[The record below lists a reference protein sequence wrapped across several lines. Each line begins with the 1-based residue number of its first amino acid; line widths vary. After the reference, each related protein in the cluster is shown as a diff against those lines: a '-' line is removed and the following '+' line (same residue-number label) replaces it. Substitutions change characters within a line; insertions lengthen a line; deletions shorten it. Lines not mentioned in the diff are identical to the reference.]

1 MIENNESPTQ
11 LRSVPPELEAVLR
24 RKGYILLVKG
34 DAGTGKT
41 NLALELMALL
51 HSEGDSV
58 HISTRTYPEKLSFQH
73 ALFPKLAAEP
83 NVQFFSTLEFDPV
96 QFVVGHKVISG
107 LHDLLSS
114 MENPLVVLDS
124 WEGISDYIPAE
135 ARMKVEQSLMAVLE
149 ETGAR
154 LILVS
159 EHSEANTTLDQ
170 LADAILILR
179 QKVID
184 DRRLRELEI
193 RKLRGVPIR
202 QDQYLF
208 TLAGGRFQ
216 YLEPFNFKLP
226 DETAEFRPVHNTET
240 HMSTGS
246 RDLDALLGGGVA
258 RGSTVLLE
266 MRGDVPFEA
275 QVYVPLTALL
285 NFLATGNAVMM
296 FPYSDFD
303 PKRSRLF
310 ATQFLAEDMYDANMR
325 VFTTDRVED
334 PVAIKFSLDMAKDF
348 EMWLEVYGR
357 FKNQGKI
364 VWKLMALDT
373 VENFYG
379 QGVMDFL
386 ATVAARVAV
395 NKDIQSVLARPN
407 LELTE
412 KVANISQ
419 IHLVLTTRWGTLV
432 FYGVKPRTGF
442 YGLQFSFANGYPEFK
457 LIPLQ
462 DVPLSRE
469 QGGTPGEPP
478 LSIPV
483 HIRRR
488 APQADFFET
497 VARSMQNAKK
507 RLIA

>member
-1 MIENNESPTQ
+1 MIESPDWSGEA
-11 LRSVPPELEAVLR
+11 RSVPPELEAVLR

-34 DAGTGKT
+34 DTGTGKT
-41 NLALELMALL
+41 NLALELLAHLY
-51 HSEGDSV
+51 SEGDAV
-58 HISTRTYPEKLSFQH
+58 HISTRTYPEKLAFQH
-73 ALFPKLAAEP
+73 ALFPKLAGER
-83 NVQFFSTLEFDPV
+83 NVQFFSTLEFDPT
-96 QFVVGHKVISG
+96 QFVVGHKVVSG
-107 LHDLLSS
+107 LHELLSN

-159 EHSEANTTLDQ
+159 ETAEANTTLDQ

-179 QKVID
+179 QKVLD

-216 YLEPFNFKLP
+216 YLEPFTFKLP
-226 DETAEFRPVHNTET
+226 QATATFRPGRNTET

-266 MRGDVPFEA
+266 IRGDVPFEA
-275 QVYVPLTALL
+275 QVYVPITALL
-285 NFLATGNAVMM
+285 NFLATNNAVMM

-310 ATQFLAEDMYDANMR
+310 ATQFLSEDVYDANMR

-334 PVAIKFSLDMAKDF
+334 PVAIKFSLDMSKDF
-348 EMWLEVYGR
+348 EMWLEIYTR

-364 VWKLMALDT
+364 IWKVMALDT

-395 NKDIQSVLARPN
+395 NRDIQSILARPN

-419 IHLVLTTRWGTLV
+419 IHLVITTRWGTLV
-432 FYGVKPRTGF
+432 FYGIKPRTGF

-462 DVPLSRE
+462 DVPLEKER
-469 QGGTPGEPP
+469 PP
-478 LSIPV
+478 EEAPVPAPV

-497 VARSMQNAKK
+497 ITRSIQSSKK

>member
-1 MIENNESPTQ
+1 MVLVHVFKRCGRSTRYMIEDNESPTY

-83 NVQFFSTLEFDPV
+83 NVQFFSTLEFDPT
-96 QFVVGHKVISG
+96 QFVVGHRVISG

-285 NFLATGNAVMM
+285 
-296 FPYSDFD
+296 
-303 PKRSRLF
+303 
-310 ATQFLAEDMYDANMR
+310 
-325 VFTTDRVED
+325 
-334 PVAIKFSLDMAKDF
+334 
-348 EMWLEVYGR
+348 
-357 FKNQGKI
+357 
-364 VWKLMALDT
+364 
-373 VENFYG
+373 
-379 QGVMDFL
+379 DFL

-462 DVPLSRE
+462 DVPLSKAAGAAAE
-469 QGGTPGEPP
+469 EPP
-478 LSIPV
+478 VTVPV
-483 HIRRR
+483 RIRRR
-488 APQADFFET
+488 APQTDFFET
-497 VARSMQNAKK
+497 VARSMQSAKK

>member
-1 MIENNESPTQ
+1 MIENNESPANP
-11 LRSVPPELEAVLR
+11 RSVPPELEAVLR

-51 HSEGDSV
+51 HSEGDAV

-73 ALFPKLAAEP
+73 SLFPKLAAEP
-83 NVQFFSTLEFDPV
+83 NVQFFSTLEFDPT

-124 WEGISDYIPAE
+124 WEGISDYIPSE

-216 YLEPFNFKLP
+216 YLEPFDFKLP
-226 DETAEFRPVHNTET
+226 AEPRCSDRSTTRRPTCPRGAETSIPSWAAA
-240 HMSTGS
+240 S
-246 RDLDALLGGGVA
+246 RAV
-258 RGSTVLLE
+258 RRFCS
-266 MRGDVPFEA
+266 RCEA
-275 QVYVPLTALL
+275 TC
-285 NFLATGNAVMM
+285 
-296 FPYSDFD
+296 
-303 PKRSRLF
+303 RSRRRS
-310 ATQFLAEDMYDANMR
+310 T
-325 VFTTDRVED
+325 
-334 PVAIKFSLDMAKDF
+334 
-348 EMWLEVYGR
+348 
-357 FKNQGKI
+357 
-364 VWKLMALDT
+364 
-373 VENFYG
+373 
-379 QGVMDFL
+379 
-386 ATVAARVAV
+386 
-395 NKDIQSVLARPN
+395 
-407 LELTE
+407 
-412 KVANISQ
+412 
-419 IHLVLTTRWGTLV
+419 
-432 FYGVKPRTGF
+432 
-442 YGLQFSFANGYPEFK
+442 
-457 LIPLQ
+457 
-462 DVPLSRE
+462 SR
-469 QGGTPGEPP
+469 
-478 LSIPV
+478 
-483 HIRRR
+483 
-488 APQADFFET
+488 
-497 VARSMQNAKK
+497 
-507 RLIA
+507 

>member
-1 MIENNESPTQ
+1 MIENNESTTQ

-83 NVQFFSTLEFDPV
+83 NVQFFSTLEFDPT

-208 TLAGGRFQ
+208 TPREDGSSTWSRSTSSSRRRRRSSARSTTRRPTCPRGA
-216 YLEPFNFKLP
+216 
-226 DETAEFRPVHNTET
+226 ETSMPSWAAASPAVRR
-240 HMSTGS
+240 SCS
-246 RDLDALLGGGVA
+246 RCG
-258 RGSTVLLE
+258 
-266 MRGDVPFEA
+266 
-275 QVYVPLTALL
+275 
-285 NFLATGNAVMM
+285 AT
-296 FPYSDFD
+296 S
-303 PKRSRLF
+303 RSR
-310 ATQFLAEDMYDANMR
+310 
-325 VFTTDRVED
+325 
-334 PVAIKFSLDMAKDF
+334 
-348 EMWLEVYGR
+348 
-357 FKNQGKI
+357 
-364 VWKLMALDT
+364 
-373 VENFYG
+373 
-379 QGVMDFL
+379 
-386 ATVAARVAV
+386 
-395 NKDIQSVLARPN
+395 
-407 LELTE
+407 
-412 KVANISQ
+412 
-419 IHLVLTTRWGTLV
+419 
-432 FYGVKPRTGF
+432 PRSTC
-442 YGLQFSFANGYPEFK
+442 P
-457 LIPLQ
+457 
-462 DVPLSRE
+462 
-469 QGGTPGEPP
+469 
-478 LSIPV
+478 
-483 HIRRR
+483 
-488 APQADFFET
+488 
-497 VARSMQNAKK
+497 
-507 RLIA
+507 